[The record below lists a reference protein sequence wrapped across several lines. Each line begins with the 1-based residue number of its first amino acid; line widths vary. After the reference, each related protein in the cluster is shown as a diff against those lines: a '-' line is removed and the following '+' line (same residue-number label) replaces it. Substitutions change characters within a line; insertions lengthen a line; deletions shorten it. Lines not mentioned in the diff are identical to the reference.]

1 VEPECPARRCQVGGQ
16 NTARV
21 PARTTRVVT
30 HTPLA
35 APPNATTDAG
45 FSPRARRVGPQSER
59 TFGPPVR
66 YSLGQ
71 VVAHK
76 TEPPLTVRS
85 AEITVHS
92 RLRLKVGRIFGT
104 FFVLL
109 ESAPQVATL
118 SARIPQTPHHENAT
132 WPISS
137 LPKVNTPKQLCSD
150 CNSIAASISWLV
162 DFPDKTFAL
171 RVSANRSMPKAFPA
185 TATLQFSDVGRLS
198 I

>member
-1 VEPECPARRCQVGGQ
+1 MPGTAVPGGRAKHG
-16 NTARV
+16 TSS
-21 PARTTRVVT
+21 RTDDTSC
-30 HTPLA
+30 HAYSLA

-109 ESAPQVATL
+109 ESAPQAAML

-162 DFPDKTFAL
+162 DFPGKTFAL